1 MMILLRSIL
10 KSFSKKIKKLNSLWK
25 KILKMSS
32 TLRGNY
38 FSFRNNFLIVA
49 KFLLN
54 YMPNDPKLN

>member
-10 KSFSKKIKKLNSLWK
+10 KPFSKKIKKLNSLWK
-25 KILKMSS
+25 NFLKMSS

-38 FSFRNNFLIVA
+38 FSLRNNFLTVA
-49 KFLLN
+49 KFFLN